1 MKVGEPVKVN
11 SDEKS
16 AGQIG
21 VIVESVDNMVNV
33 FWSGGLTYWISKDKV
48 NSIKVKD
55 LVKGKNYENR

>member
-1 MKVGEPVKVN
+1 MKVGEPVKVI

-21 VIVESVDNMVNV
+21 VIVESVGNMVNV
-33 FWSGGLTYWISKDKV
+33 FWSGGLAYWISKDKV

>member
-21 VIVESVDNMVNV
+21 VIVESVGNMVNV

-48 NSIKVKD
+48 NSIKV
-55 LVKGKNYENR
+55 